1 MKRLIYV
8 LIFVV
13 FGLSNVEAQ
22 NYDEYLQIAY
32 NHLKEENIESAS
44 KAYSVYCTMTNSRD
58 LAFEEKLEEA
68 RNANNWKSE
77 CYIIALNDTINMAIQ
92 KWSPSQMAVSH
103 DAAKKIAESSML
115 GGFTDWH
122 LPNSNEIYII
132 FANLPKE
139 DIKFSS
145 FWSNAL
151 SSSDFKRTRI
161 YSDSHTGKTLGESY
175 HMHTTDY
182 FYKDQE
188 IVKLD
193 FYEDY
198 GYGYNT
204 TKRTYKINDGPTLIY
219 SENTPI
225 DKHNFFI
232 IRKFYI
238 NDENKTYGTSYVGSS
253 VKMTTNR
260 TVSYEEKNV
269 SR

>member
-8 LIFVV
+8 LILIIC
-13 FGLSNVEAQ
+13 GLTNTNAQ
-22 NYDEYLQIAY
+22 NYDNYLQNAY
-32 NHLKEENIESAS
+32 TQLANGNIENAS
-44 KAYSVYCTMTNSRD
+44 KAYSVYCTMTDSRD

-92 KWSPSQMAVSH
+92 KWSPSQVAVSH

-122 LPNSNEIYII
+122 LPNSNEIDII

-145 FWSNAL
+145 FWGDAL
-151 SSSDFKRTRI
+151 SKINFKRTKT

-204 TKRTYKINDGPTLIY
+204 TKKTYKINDGPTIIY
-219 SENTPI
+219 SEISPI

-232 IRKFYI
+232 IRNFYA
-238 NDENKTYGTSYVGSS
+238 NDENKTYGASYVEAN
-253 VKMTTNR
+253 VKVRTTR
-260 TVSYEEKNV
+260 TVSY
-269 SR
+269 SH